1 MLYKPPCPYCWTHA
15 STLTPTLQRLPM
27 RAATDAP
34 CHFLQRVLNSTTAE
48 LAPTQAAAI
57 ALGVPSSAHSRIFMY
72 ANVWDAVRLTDVLN
86 RGGAFLSDALLLE
99 PSSVGGETAPG
110 DGGSPVPA
118 DGASDSESD
127 GELTPEAAAPRG
139 RCGAAAV
146 FTRPDGEKIAV
157 ALPEHYAYRDH
168 LLSLC
173 SFDEFII
180 AFRVDKLKAGELEEP
195 NKPHPHA
202 GRPRMTTYR
211 LLPPHPPHDSSH
223 IARAR

>member
-1 MLYKPPCPYCWTHA
+1 M
-15 STLTPTLQRLPM
+15 Q
-27 RAATDAP
+27 
-34 CHFLQRVLNSTTAE
+34 
-48 LAPTQAAAI
+48 
-57 ALGVPSSAHSRIFMY
+57 
-72 ANVWDAVRLTDVLN
+72 LTDIVN
-86 RGGAFLSDALLLE
+86 RGGALLSDALLLE
-99 PSSVGGETAPG
+99 PSSIGGETAPG

-127 GELTPEAAAPRG
+127 GDLTADAAAPGG

-168 LLSLC
+168 LLDHC

-180 AFRVDKLKAGELEEP
+180 DFRVDKLKAGELEEP

-202 GRPRMTTYR
+202 GRLRMTT
-211 LLPPHPPHDSSH
+211 
-223 IARAR
+223 